1 MVKTTK
7 APRQKHVPLRTCV
20 VCRQVRGKR
29 ELVRVVRTPAGNV
42 QVDLT
47 GKLAGRGAY
56 LCRAQACWGP
66 ALKGNRLSAAL
77 KAPLTGEDA
86 EALAAFAATLPETL
100 IEEPSDG
107 PARNSA
113 GLPRSTAGH
122 A

>member
-1 MVKTTK
+1 MAKTTK
-7 APRQKHVPLRTCV
+7 VPRQKHVPLRTCI

-29 ELVRVVRTPAGNV
+29 DLVRVVRTPAGNV

-86 EALAAFAATLPETL
+86 NALASFAATLPETL
-100 IEEPSDG
+100 VGEPVDEQRRGSG
-107 PARNSA
+107 
-113 GLPRSTAGH
+113 G
-122 A
+122 